1 MDSHDVDVEDKAD
14 WSSRIETVFI
24 RIVHDHVKK
33 GDLQTSTF
41 TKKIWNTIS
50 DELLEQCQKRFNV
63 GQLKSK
69 FNRLRKTH
77 REFSDLVA
85 HAGFGWDPVSNTV
98 TASEAVWAEYIKH
111 YQTLGE
117 IFNTT
122 TASGHLRF
130 SSSQVP
136 LSSDEDREL
145 EENFLGHGVHVDIE
159 DDDSMEPLSET
170 RTKKRHRRPVT
181 TSTDRGK
188 KNKSEFDSYF
198 KMASSV
204 MNARMK
210 MVKCKSTES
219 TSQCIEEWSIE
230 ECIEAVEKLGD
241 IDGDTYNKLMDK
253 LVPSIE
259 WRKTFLSMPEH
270 RKKYWLTSL

>member
-1 MDSHDVDVEDKAD
+1 MDPHDVDVEDKAD
-14 WSSRIETVFI
+14 WSSRTETVFI

-69 FNRLRKTH
+69 FNRLRKKH

-85 HAGFGWDPVSNTV
+85 HIGFGWDPVSNTV
-98 TASEAVWAEYIKH
+98 TASEAVWAEYIKRVPGVKPYRKKRLEH

-122 TASGHLRF
+122 TAPGHLRF

-145 EENFLGHGVHVDIE
+145 EDNFLGHGVHVDIE

-170 RTKKRHRRPVT
+170 RTEKRHCRLVA
-181 TSTDRGK
+181 TSTERGK

-204 MNARMK
+204 MNARME
-210 MVKCKSTES
+210 MVKCKSAES
-219 TSQCIEEWSIE
+219 TS
-230 ECIEAVEKLGD
+230 
-241 IDGDTYNKLMDK
+241 
-253 LVPSIE
+253 
-259 WRKTFLSMPEH
+259 
-270 RKKYWLTSL
+270 